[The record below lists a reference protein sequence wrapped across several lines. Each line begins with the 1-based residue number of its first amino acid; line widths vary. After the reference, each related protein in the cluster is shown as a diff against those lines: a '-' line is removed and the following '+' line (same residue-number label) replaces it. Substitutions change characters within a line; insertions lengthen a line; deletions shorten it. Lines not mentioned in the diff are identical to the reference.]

1 MNKENTVRQAGG
13 FMIQMMPFASD
24 EVITVLEERLK
35 DFTSVTSHLDRGET
49 PEDMM
54 AELFEGM
61 DMTIEDKIPT
71 EFYCNC
77 SKERVSRAV
86 ISVGKKELADMI
98 EEGKPIEVNCH
109 FCNSHYNFSV
119 EELEEMVK
127 GCKIT
132 CSLSN
137 LI

>member
-1 MNKENTVRQAGG
+1 
-13 FMIQMMPFASD
+13 
-24 EVITVLEERLK
+24 
-35 DFTSVTSHLDRGET
+35 
-49 PEDMM
+49 MM

-119 EELEEMVK
+119 EELEEMLK
-127 GCKIT
+127 AAR
-132 CSLSN
+132 
-137 LI
+137 

>member
-1 MNKENTVRQAGG
+1 MNNENTNKTGRRFYDSDDA
-13 FMIQMMPFASD
+13 FASD
-24 EVITVLEERLK
+24 GSYHIVERLK
-35 DFTSVTSHLDRGET
+35 DFTSVTSHLDKGET

-86 ISVGKKELADMI
+86 VSVGKKELTDMI

-109 FCNSHYNFSV
+109 FCNSHYTFSV
-119 EELEEMVK
+119 EELKEMLK
-127 GCKIT
+127 AAR
-132 CSLSN
+132 
-137 LI
+137 

>member
-1 MNKENTVRQAGG
+1 
-13 FMIQMMPFASD
+13 MIQMMPFASD
-24 EVITVLEERLK
+24 EVITALEERLK
-35 DFTSVTSHLDRGET
+35 DFTSVTSHLDKGET

-86 ISVGKKELADMI
+86 VSVGKKELTDMI
-98 EEGKPIEVNCH
+98 EEGKPI
-109 FCNSHYNFSV
+109 
-119 EELEEMVK
+119 
-127 GCKIT
+127 
-132 CSLSN
+132 
-137 LI
+137 